1 MLIQRQYNILNNLV
15 SEDRWFSI
23 DELARKLNCSI
34 KTIQRDLVYLQK
46 KLPDKWYIKNDK
58 HTGVKLYKPF
68 DSSIE
73 HINHLYIRHTLL
85 FKTLD
90 ILLNNNVGSN
100 SVLAEKLYIQNKK
113 IKKNLK
119 EVELY
124 LKQYKLCLKRR
135 PLRISGN
142 NINILLMYHKLYLD
156 AYNDKEWPFK
166 EFNQN
171 LYIEFLKEVENLK
184 KTTYCKEAIKEISYF
199 IAIYLKRKYR
209 GYYIGLKHW
218 QIKKIEKSNDYKQLK
233 GAIQKTF
240 LKYNIQ
246 LSKID
251 ITVIISIINL
261 SKYTYTKQSS
271 LQSIRSVTKPTCPFV
286 KRFVGDLEKNFKL
299 ELLND
304 TKFIKL
310 LNKTLTLS
318 NKMDDWIFSDYNNN
332 PTLITYIT
340 KTHPSIFSIISKELG
355 VLKNIYDTLNI
366 PLNISI
372 YNIVLLT
379 MYISTKKMDLKR
391 KNPQV
396 ILHTREG
403 EYWKMYL
410 QAFFSLTFK
419 KNIDFLD
426 INIENITQI
435 HKEYSNIS
443 CIITDTSVECEY
455 IPVILISSVP
465 TQRNLE
471 EIQKLL

>member
-1 MLIQRQYNILNNLV
+1 MLIQRQYNILNHLV
-15 SEDRWFSI
+15 SEDRWFSME
-23 DELARKLNCSI
+23 ELARKLNCSI

-46 KLPDKWYIKNDK
+46 KLPDKWYIKNNK
-58 HTGVKLYKPF
+58 HTGVRLYKPF

-90 ILLNNNVGSN
+90 ILLNINVGSN

-124 LKQYKLCLKRR
+124 LKQYKLSLKRR

-156 AYNDKEWPFK
+156 AYNDEEWPFK
-166 EFNQN
+166 EFNQH
-171 LYIEFLKEVENLK
+171 LYIEFLKEVEK
-184 KTTYCKEAIKEISYF
+184 FKQITYCKEAIKEISYF
-199 IAIYLKRKYR
+199 IALYLKRKYR
-209 GYYIGLKHW
+209 GHYIILKHW

-233 GAIQKTF
+233 GMIQNIF
-240 LKYNIQ
+240 QKYNIQ
-246 LSKID
+246 LSKVD
-251 ITVIISIINL
+251 ITFIISIVNL

-286 KRFVGDLEKNFKL
+286 KRFIGDLEKNFKL

-304 TKFIKL
+304 SKFIKL
-310 LNKTLTLS
+310 LNNTLTPS

-332 PTLITYIT
+332 PALMTYIT
-340 KTHPSIFSIISKELG
+340 KTHSSIFSIISKELN
-355 VLKNIYDTLNI
+355 VLKKIYDTLNI
-366 PLNISI
+366 PLNISMH
-372 YNIVLLT
+372 NIFLLT
-379 MYISTKKMDLKR
+379 MYIATKKMDLKR
-391 KNPQV
+391 NNPQV
-396 ILHTREG
+396 ILHTKEG

-410 QAFFSLTFK
+410 KAFFSLTLK
-419 KNIDFLD
+419 KTIDFLD
-426 INIENITQI
+426 ISLENITQI
-435 HKEYSNIS
+435 HKKYPNIS

>member
-1 MLIQRQYNILNNLV
+1 MLIQRQYNILNHLV
-15 SEDRWFSI
+15 SEDRWFSME
-23 DELARKLNCSI
+23 ELARKLNCSI

-46 KLPDKWYIKNDK
+46 KLPDKWHIKNNK
-58 HTGVKLYKPF
+58 HTGVRLYKPL

-100 SVLAEKLYIQNKK
+100 SVLAEQLYIQNKK

-124 LKQYKLCLKRR
+124 LNQYKLSLKRR

-142 NINILLMYHKLYLD
+142 NINVLLMYHKLYLG
-156 AYNDKEWPFK
+156 AYNDEEWPFK
-166 EFNQN
+166 GFNQG
-171 LYIEFLKEVENLK
+171 LYIEFLKEVEKLK
-184 KTTYCKEAIKEISYF
+184 KITYCKEAIKEISYF
-199 IAIYLKRKYR
+199 IALYLIRKYR

-233 GAIQKTF
+233 GVIKKVFQ
-240 LKYNIQ
+240 KYNIQ
-246 LSKID
+246 LSTID
-251 ITVIISIINL
+251 ITFIISIINL
-261 SKYTYTKQSS
+261 SKYTYTKQNS

-286 KRFVGDLEKNFKL
+286 KRFIGDLEKNFKL

-310 LNKTLTLS
+310 LNSTLTPS

-332 PTLITYIT
+332 PTLMTYIT
-340 KTHPSIFSIISKELG
+340 KTHSSIFSIISKELN
-355 VLKNIYDTLNI
+355 VLKNIYETLNMH
-366 PLNISI
+366 LNISI
-372 YNIVLLT
+372 HNIVLLT
-379 MYISTKKMDLKR
+379 MYIATKKMDLKR
-391 KNPQV
+391 NNPQV
-396 ILHTREG
+396 ILHTKEG

-410 QAFFSLTFK
+410 KAFFSLSLK
-419 KNIDFLD
+419 KTIDFLD
-426 INIENITQI
+426 INLENITQI
-435 HKEYSNIS
+435 HKKCPNIS

>member
-1 MLIQRQYNILNNLV
+1 MLIQRQYNILNHLV
-15 SEDRWFSI
+15 SEDRWFSME
-23 DELARKLNCSI
+23 ELARKLNCSI

-46 KLPDKWYIKNDK
+46 KLPDKWHIKNNK

-90 ILLNNNVGSN
+90 ILLNDNVGSN

-124 LKQYKLCLKRR
+124 LKQYKLSLKRR

-142 NINILLMYHKLYLD
+142 NINVLLMYHKLYLD
-156 AYNDKEWPFK
+156 AYNDEEWPFK
-166 EFNQN
+166 EFNQG
-171 LYIEFLKEVENLK
+171 LYIEFLKEVEKLK
-184 KTTYCKEAIKEISYF
+184 KITYCKEAIKEISYF
-199 IAIYLKRKYR
+199 IALYLIRKYR

-233 GAIQKTF
+233 GVIQKIF
-240 LKYNIQ
+240 QKYNIQ
-246 LSKID
+246 LSTID
-251 ITVIISIINL
+251 ITFIISIINL
-261 SKYTYTKQSS
+261 SKYTYTKQNS

-286 KRFVGDLEKNFKL
+286 KRFIEDLEKNFKL

-310 LNKTLTLS
+310 LNNTLTPS
-318 NKMDDWIFSDYNNN
+318 NKIDDWIFSDYNNN
-332 PTLITYIT
+332 PTLMTYIK
-340 KTHPSIFSIISKELG
+340 KTHSSIFSIISKELN

-366 PLNISI
+366 HLNISI
-372 YNIVLLT
+372 HNIILLT
-379 MYISTKKMDLKR
+379 MYIATKKMDLKR
-391 KNPQV
+391 NNPQV
-396 ILHTREG
+396 ILHTKEG

-410 QAFFSLTFK
+410 KAFFSLTFK
-419 KNIDFLD
+419 KTIDFLD
-426 INIENITQI
+426 INLENITQI
-435 HKEYSNIS
+435 HKKYPNIS

-455 IPVILISSVP
+455 IPVILISSIP